1 LIVRVKFVAQCHHFL
16 LKKAKMYTNTYIYIH
31 IFTVTFY
38 NCNIIYRYI

>member
-1 LIVRVKFVAQCHHFL
+1 
-16 LKKAKMYTNTYIYIH
+16 MYTNTYIYIH